1 MAMSDAERQ
10 ARRRAKL
17 KAGDKPMIRYRKPAD
32 RRRRPQ
38 QWADACQDLTE
49 ILDSYQD
56 WKDRM
61 PASLADSTTAQLIDA
76 VLELRELIDQLAAAE
91 LPRGFGRD

>member
-17 KAGDKPMIRYRKPAD
+17 KAGETPVIRYRKPAD

-38 QWADACQDLTE
+38 QWAGACQALTE

-56 WKDRM
+56 WQDRM
-61 PASLADSTTAQLIDA
+61 PASLADSPTARLIDE
-76 VLELRELIDQLAAAE
+76 VLELRGLVDQLAAAE

>member
-17 KAGDKPMIRYRKPAD
+17 KAGEQPVIRYRKPAD

-38 QWADACQDLTE
+38 QWADACQALTDDTRQLPGLE
-49 ILDSYQD
+49 GSHAGQPGRQHDS
-56 WKDRM
+56 
-61 PASLADSTTAQLIDA
+61 PAH
-76 VLELRELIDQLAAAE
+76 R
-91 LPRGFGRD
+91 

>member
-10 ARRRAKL
+10 ARRRARL
-17 KAGDKPMIRYRKPAD
+17 KAGEQPVIRYRKPAD

-38 QWADACQDLTE
+38 QWADACQALTDV
-49 ILDSYQD
+49 LDSYQD
-56 WKDRM
+56 WRDRM
-61 PASLADSTTAQLIDA
+61 PANLADSTTAQLIDD
-76 VLELRELIDQLAAAE
+76 VLELRGLIDQLAAAE

>member
-17 KAGDKPMIRYRKPAD
+17 KAGEQPVVRYRKPAD
-32 RRRRPQ
+32 RRRRPE
-38 QWADACQDLTE
+38 QWADACEALTG

-61 PASLADSTTAQLIDA
+61 PVSLADSTTAQLIDE
-76 VLELRELIDQLAAAE
+76 VLELRGLVDQLAAAE

>member
-17 KAGDKPMIRYRKPAD
+17 KAGEQPVIRYRKPAD

-38 QWADACQDLTE
+38 Q
-49 ILDSYQD
+49 
-56 WKDRM
+56 
-61 PASLADSTTAQLIDA
+61 
-76 VLELRELIDQLAAAE
+76 
-91 LPRGFGRD
+91 